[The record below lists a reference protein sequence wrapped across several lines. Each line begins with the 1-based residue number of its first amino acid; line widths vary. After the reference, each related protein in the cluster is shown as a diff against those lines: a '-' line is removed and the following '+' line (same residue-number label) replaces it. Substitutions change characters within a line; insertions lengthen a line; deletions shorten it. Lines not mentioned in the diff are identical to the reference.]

1 MISTAA
7 FFVLSGAL
15 LIQIIQF
22 FRSSFFTEKVPAV
35 LYGFSGLLLLTEII
49 RRSVLIRFPAIT
61 GIYEGLMFFTA
72 GILLVISVYSFQSRL
87 RCIPLISFG
96 AGCISLGAL
105 ALMSSPLI
113 PAGIRPPV
121 PALQSAWLILHVTLS
136 FIGEAFFALGFFSS
150 LYYFIT
156 KDKSRKKSAD
166 RITAAAVS
174 TGYPIFT
181 LGALIFGAV
190 WAQAAWGSYWSW
202 DPKET
207 WALITWLVY
216 TAYLHA
222 RFVGKK
228 KGSITAVLSIA
239 GFLLAL
245 FTFLGVNY
253 LLPGLHSYR

>member
-1 MISTAA
+1 MS
-7 FFVLSGAL
+7 FFVLCGAL
-15 LIQIIQF
+15 LIQVIQF
-22 FRSSFFTEKVPAV
+22 FRNSFLSEKAAAV
-35 LYGFSGLLLLTEII
+35 LYGFSGLLLLTEIA
-49 RRSVLIRFPAIT
+49 RRSVLIKFPAIT
-61 GIYEGLMFFTA
+61 GMYEGLTFLTA
-72 GILLVISVYSFQSRL
+72 VILLIISAYSFQSRF
-87 RCIPLISFG
+87 RYFPLISFG
-96 AGCISLGAL
+96 AGCLSLGAL

-121 PALQSAWLILHVTLS
+121 PALQSAWLTLHVFFS

-156 KDKSRKKSAD
+156 KDKSRKKTAD
-166 RITAAAVS
+166 RLTAAAVT

-222 RFVGKK
+222 RYIGEKR
-228 KGSITAVLSIA
+228 GSITAALSIA